1 MIIVIGNEKGGVGK
15 TTLATNLA
23 TIAAHEGRDILLVDT
38 DIQGSAQA
46 WSSSRD
52 EADITPRIPTVSKF
66 GKGLVRELQGLH
78 ERYELIVVDAGGRDS
93 VELRGA
99 LAVADHLFAP
109 VQASQFD
116 LWALERLSEVL
127 LQAQGLNPNLNARVV
142 ITRAS
147 PNPIVAETEEARE
160 FLAEF
165 EGLIL
170 AQTVI
175 RDRIVYRRATRAGL
189 AVTELKPADIKA
201 RTEIME
207 LYREILGDEYR
218 IQTQAKTH
226 D

>member
-78 ERYELIVVDAGGRDS
+78 ERSELIVVDAGGRDS

-99 LAVADHLFAP
+99 LAVADYLFAP

-147 PNPIVAETEEARE
+147 PNPVVAETEEARE

-201 RTEIME
+201 RTEIIE